1 MAMFASLAQA
11 SVLRVVVVDT
21 DDAAAYTAEL
31 MKVKPML
38 ERLGSDA
45 KLRIWQARFAGS
57 DTGTVVVTVEYADM
71 ATLVADNA
79 RAMADAEYA
88 EWLAGLSKLRKIV
101 SDSTY
106 VELGE

>member
-1 MAMFASLAQA
+1 MTKRVALAVLSVFAMAMFASLAQA

-45 KLRIWQARFAGS
+45 KLRIWQARFANMFERRDPDAPLAIDVS
-57 DTGTVVVTVEYADM
+57 RIHDVETA
-71 ATLVADNA
+71 A
-79 RAMADAEYA
+79 
-88 EWLAGLSKLRKIV
+88 
-101 SDSTY
+101 
-106 VELGE
+106 